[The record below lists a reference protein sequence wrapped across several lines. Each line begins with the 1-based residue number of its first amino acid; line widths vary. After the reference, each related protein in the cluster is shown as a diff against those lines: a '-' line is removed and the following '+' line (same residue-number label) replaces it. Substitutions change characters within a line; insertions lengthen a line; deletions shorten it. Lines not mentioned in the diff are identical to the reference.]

1 MSLFGLEIGKKS
13 IMAQQ
18 AALEVTG
25 HNVANAN
32 TDGYTRQLASLQTTR
47 PHYAPGLTADTKAG
61 QMGTGVKVAEIERI
75 RDAFLDAQVRK
86 ESKTSGYWEAVY
98 DSLAKIEV
106 ILNEP
111 SEEGLRAVMDM
122 FWESWQDLSVNP
134 ESEAVRAVVAQ
145 RGMALADAFNHTYRQ
160 LSELREDIN
169 SSVEVKV
176 DEINSIAEQITDL
189 NQQILAINIAGKQP
203 NDLEDK
209 RDLLLDQLSK
219 IIDIDIRSDANG
231 MVTVQMGGRALVQGV
246 EYAPLATET
255 DGQGMYMVI
264 WQDTKVKA
272 RITGGE
278 LRGLL
283 DARGKT
289 ELSQENSP
297 SEYKEIVP
305 DLIEKINTLAKT
317 IIVQTNDLHR
327 GGYSLNNKTAYPDG
341 EDFFDLP
348 EDPDNF
354 EDWAEFM
361 QVSDS
366 IMNDVKN
373 IAAASHR
380 TWDDN
385 GNKVNFGDGANAL
398 KIAQLKHYLNNDEY
412 WVKTMGLAVDFNDSN
427 PVSINFEY
435 PAGTFNTVDIDPISS
450 YSDLREIADAIAE
463 ELEAA
468 GLAIEVR
475 TDGGELVFYS
485 NNDQIQSISFISG
498 GMATVPPDTFE
509 TGQSAGTASGMV
521 KYVTADDYWRS
532 LAADVGV
539 QAQEA
544 VRMVENQE
552 VLLNQL
558 ENKRQSVS
566 GVSLDE
572 EMSNLIKF
580 QHAYNAAARYI
591 TAIDEELD
599 IIINRMGQVGR

>member
-1 MSLFGLEIGKKS
+1 MSLFGLEIGKRS

-18 AALEVTG
+18 IALEVTG

-32 TDGYTRQLASLQTTR
+32 TPGYTRQLASLQATR
-47 PHYAPGLTADTKAG
+47 PHYTPGLTGDTRAG
-61 QMGTGVKVAEIERI
+61 QMGTGIEVAEIERI

-122 FWESWQDLSVNP
+122 FWESWQDLSANP

-145 RGMALADAFNHTYRQ
+145 RGMTLADAFNHTYRQ
-160 LSELREDIN
+160 LTELREDVNASIK
-169 SSVEVKV
+169 VKI
-176 DEINSIAEQITDL
+176 DEINSIVGQITDL

-219 IIDIDIRSDANG
+219 IIDININSDANG
-231 MVTVQMGGRALVQGV
+231 MVIVQMGGRALVQGA
-246 EYAPLATET
+246 EYAPLAAAR
-255 DGQGMYMVI
+255 DSRGMYMVI
-264 WQDTKVKA
+264 WQDTGVKA
-272 RITGGE
+272 RISDGE

-289 ELSQENSP
+289 ELSQEDSP
-297 SEYKEIVP
+297 SEYKEIIP
-305 DLIEKINTLAKT
+305 GLIEKLNTLAKT
-317 IIVQTNDLHR
+317 IIVQTNQLHR

-341 EDFFDLP
+341 EDFFNLP

-366 IMNDVKN
+366 IVNDVKN
-373 IAAASHR
+373 IAAASYR
-380 TWDDN
+380 TWDDS
-385 GNKVNFGDGANAL
+385 GNKINFGDGANAL

-412 WVKTMGLAVDFNDSN
+412 WMKTMGLAVDFNDSN
-427 PVSINFEY
+427 PVSISFEY
-435 PAGTFNTVDIDPISS
+435 PAGNVTPISIDPVNS
-450 YSDLREIADAIAE
+450 YSDLKEIADAIGE

-468 GLAIEVR
+468 GLDINVR
-475 TDGGELVFYS
+475 TDGRELVFYS

-498 GMATVPPDTFE
+498 GIATVPPDTWE
-509 TGQSAGTASGMV
+509 TGQSVGDTSGMV
-521 KYVTADDYWRS
+521 RHVTTDDYWRS

-539 QAQEA
+539 QSQEA
-544 VRMVENQE
+544 KRMVENQE

-572 EMSNLIKF
+572 EMSNMIKF

-591 TAIDEELD
+591 TVIDEE
-599 IIINRMGQVGR
+599 ISVIINRMGLVGR